1 VWWPRSRIAPIQNY
15 GLFTRGGGG
24 SCLFGGRRG
33 YKSLGSFFGNRPI
46 KCEEEGEAGKTVFL
60 DGGARCKELCFR
72 RVRSMKGEELQKSFQ
87 WIQDESKIKLVRFH
101 L

>member
-33 YKSLGSFFGNRPI
+33 HKSLGSFFGNRLI
-46 KCEEEGEAGKTVFL
+46 KCEEEEGEAGKTVF
-60 DGGARCKELCFR
+60 FR
-72 RVRSMKGEELQKSFQ
+72 RWCEVQRTLFPAGSTHERRRASEIVSMDS
-87 WIQDESKIKLVRFH
+87 R
-101 L
+101 